1 MIIKN
6 RKNIWF
12 IAKGR
17 SAINKV
23 YKGAMLVWESIIGC
37 FTRGCWLNDKRWTN
51 DKGWKNN

>member
-37 FTRGCWLNDKRWTN
+37 FTRGYWLNDKRWTN